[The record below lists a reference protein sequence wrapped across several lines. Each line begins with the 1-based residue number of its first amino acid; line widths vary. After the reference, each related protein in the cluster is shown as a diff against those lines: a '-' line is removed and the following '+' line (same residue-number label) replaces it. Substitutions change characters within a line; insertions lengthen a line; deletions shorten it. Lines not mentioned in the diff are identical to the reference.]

1 MTKTALACALSVGL
15 HGFLLTQWPLPGG
28 QFPLRPLMEPVQ
40 AVYLTAAAAPMAHP
54 RPLVGAPTR
63 RLVSSPLVKTTAP
76 TRASVP
82 VSAAR
87 LTDQFFARMTPPAPV
102 ATPLL
107 PPAPVRSAR
116 PNEEAPTRSDP
127 TPSLLTPADFARFR
141 YKQMVRA
148 RLQRAILYPA
158 GHALEGGRARLH
170 LTITREGQVASASC
184 TSVESPVFEES
195 VMAGVTA
202 AGPFPAF
209 PAELSVS
216 QETYEFL
223 VAYTPGA
230 AASVSP

>member
-1 MTKTALACALSVGL
+1 MPVRVVSAPLANAAESVR
-15 HGFLLTQWPLPGG
+15 QD
-28 QFPLRPLMEPVQ
+28 E
-40 AVYLTAAAAPMAHP
+40 AAPAKAEP
-54 RPLVGAPTR
+54 
-63 RLVSSPLVKTTAP
+63 S
-76 TRASVP
+76 
-82 VSAAR
+82 
-87 LTDQFFARMTPPAPV
+87 
-102 ATPLL
+102 
-107 PPAPVRSAR
+107 
-116 PNEEAPTRSDP
+116 
-127 TPSLLTPADFARFR
+127 PSLLTPADFARFR

-148 RLQRAILYPA
+148 RLQRAILYPR
-158 GHALEGGRARLH
+158 GHAFEGGRARLR

-184 TSVESPVFEES
+184 TSGESPVFEES